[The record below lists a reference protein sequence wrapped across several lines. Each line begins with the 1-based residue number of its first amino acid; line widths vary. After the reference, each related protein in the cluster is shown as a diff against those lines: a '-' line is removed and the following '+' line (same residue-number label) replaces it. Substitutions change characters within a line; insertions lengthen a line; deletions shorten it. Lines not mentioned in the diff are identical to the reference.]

1 MIGLGS
7 DKKTKQICL
16 IWSSASSDWWW
27 SAFKYSSRFAQQ
39 AWRYGIIILRKFSIG
54 FCFFSS
60 VSDQQLISIWS
71 AQDQS
76 AWFQGSSDRDARNRA
91 VLDCLGLRQLSGAV
105 VLSSFCMVVICSS
118 CMVVICTFSMLWS
131 CRWMPTFSLRAQCLS
146 PREGETLSFFFHF
159 FWKLSDS

>member
-60 VSDQQLISIWS
+60 VSDQQLISTWS

-76 AWFQGSSDRDARNRA
+76 ACSQGSADRDALHCA
-91 VLDCLGLRQLSGAV
+91 VLHRLGHRKLSGAV

-131 CRWMPTFSLRAQCLS
+131 CRWMPTFSLRVQCLS
-146 PREGETLSFFFHF
+146 PREGETLSFFFHI
-159 FWKLSDS
+159 FWKLSHS